1 MNTTSA
7 TLSTQSAAARR
18 WPAFA
23 ALLLGLAVFAVAGFA
38 GPAAVH
44 SATHDTRHS
53 LGLPCH

>member
-1 MNTTSA
+1 MNTSSTTLGSTTAGTRRSSA
-7 TLSTQSAAARR
+7 L
-18 WPAFA
+18 A

-38 GPAAVH
+38 GPAALH

>member
-1 MNTTSA
+1 MTTTSA
-7 TLSTQSAAARR
+7 ALSHTTTARR
-18 WPAFA
+18 WPALA

-38 GPAAVH
+38 GPTVLH